1 MGAETRQRTRP
12 APGRRRRP
20 HRRATGLGET
30 LRVVLLAAAVPGGG
44 FFWARRKLA
53 GAFAVLLSL
62 AALGPLLWFAARN
75 RQTVL
80 LLVSDPVRLKAAALM
95 ATIALAVWA
104 VVLVASYRTV
114 RPPGQPRAHAIGGAV
129 FVSALCLV
137 VAAPAALAARYAL
150 VQADLVEHVFQ
161 DNQSATTP
169 EEPVTRED
177 PWHGA
182 QRVNI
187 LLLGGDG
194 GIDREGVRTDS
205 MILASMDTRTGDT
218 TTFSLP
224 RNLMDAQF
232 PEDSPLHDLYPEGFT
247 GVGDD
252 GDWMLNAVYRQVPL
266 LHPGVLGRSDN
277 EGADAIKMAVEGTL
291 GVPVDYYVLINL
303 AGFEKVVDAMG
314 GVTVNINQPIPVGGN
329 TDRGIL
335 PDYYLQP
342 GPDQRLDGFR
352 ALWFARGRFGSTDY
366 ARMERQRCMV
376 DAIITEARPI
386 TLLRRYQELAAASK
400 QIVRTDV
407 PNTLLPAL
415 VDLGMQMKQGRVRS
429 VVFKPSAYFNSANP
443 DFDWIRETVRKALKP
458 PRKPSV
464 KASESPSAGPSG
476 SPSTPTPSASPTPDP
491 GAPVEAA
498 DGCAYAPVAED
509 GGSGEATA
517 SLGD

>member
-1 MGAETRQRTRP
+1 M
-12 APGRRRRP
+12 
-20 HRRATGLGET
+20 
-30 LRVVLLAAAVPGGG
+30 VLLAAAVPGGG
-44 FFWARRKLA
+44 FFWAGRKLA
-53 GAFAVLLSL
+53 GALAVLLSL
-62 AALGPLLWFAARN
+62 GALAPLVWFAGRN
-75 RQTVL
+75 RQTLL

-95 ATIALAVWA
+95 ATIALAIWA
-104 VVLVASYRTV
+104 VVLVATYRTV
-114 RPPGQPRAHAIGGAV
+114 RPPEQPRAQALGGAV

-137 VAAPAALAARYAL
+137 VAAPAVLAARYAL
-150 VQADLVEHVFQ
+150 VQADLVENVFQ
-161 DNQSATTP
+161 DNQSATAP
-169 EEPVTRED
+169 ERPVTRED
-177 PWHGA
+177 PWNGA
-182 QRVNI
+182 TRVNV

-232 PEDSPLHDLYPEGFT
+232 PEDSPLHDLYPYGFQ
-247 GVGDD
+247 GEGDD
-252 GDWMLNAVYRQVPL
+252 GNWMLNAVYREVPL

-314 GVTVNINQPIPVGGN
+314 GVTVNINEPIPVGGN

-335 PDYYLQP
+335 PDYYLKP

-376 DAIITEARPI
+376 DAIITEARPM
-386 TLLRRYQELAAASK
+386 TLLRRYQQLAAASK

-415 VDLGMQMKQGRVRS
+415 VDLATSMKQGRVRS

-443 DFDWIRETVRKALKP
+443 DFDWIRQVVRKALKP
-458 PRKPSV
+458 PRKPATTASPSPSESPGQSPSESPGQSP
-464 KASESPSAGPSG
+464 SESPSQAPG
-476 SPSTPTPSASPTPDP
+476 ASPTPDP

-498 DGCAYAPVAED
+498 DSCAYAPVAED
-509 GGSGEATA
+509 GGSGEASA